1 MQDVCKKTTKL
12 EGHQGPHRKENN
24 VFLATITTFT
34 IYPIRNYLCAGF
46 VNHNLKLEYLYS
58 FLPSHWNRERYVL
71 TIMRKRTIQITIV
84 AHYFISDYSKACWD
98 GKNGYLLLKILKSH
112 ELLGPACSTN
122 WSVHVPFK

>member
-1 MQDVCKKTTKL
+1 MSARKPPSSKGTKDLTEKKTMYSWP
-12 EGHQGPHRKENN
+12 QSQ
-24 VFLATITTFT
+24 VFIL
-34 IYPIRNYLCAGF
+34 IYPIRNYLSAGF
-46 VNHNLKLEYLYS
+46 LNHSLKLEYLYS

-71 TIMRKRTIQITIV
+71 TIMRKRTIQITTV
-84 AHYFISDYSKACWD
+84 AHYSISGYSKACWD